1 MSVRTTDRTSGV
13 PWYNDEKTRGVL
25 YQVALLAL
33 VLFAGWWLV
42 TNTLVNLERRQ
53 ISTGFSFLWREA
65 GFAIAEQ
72 RIHFEPTDSYARA
85 LAVGLFNTLEVS
97 AIGIVLATLLGTVV
111 GVARLSSNW
120 LVARFATAY
129 VEVVR
134 NIPLLLQL
142 FFWYAFI
149 TQSLP
154 SVREALHP
162 VPGVY
167 LSNRGLAVP
176 VPEFNQGQAIALIGA
191 AIGVVVSIL
200 VARWARRRQDATGQP
215 FPTILATLGL
225 VVVFT
230 LVGWLAGGAHS
241 ALSIP
246 HKEGFGFTGG
256 AELSPEFAA
265 LLIGLTVYTAAFIA
279 EIVRGGVLAV
289 AYGQTEAAM
298 ALGLRPAQVM
308 RLILLPQSLRV
319 IVPPMTSQYLNLF
332 KNSTLAI
339 AIGFRDFVSVDDT
352 VMNQTGQAI
361 ECIALIMAVY
371 LTVSL
376 LISLFMNWYNTKVA
390 LRGSTR

>member
-1 MSVRTTDRTSGV
+1 MTVPTVDPHTTI
-13 PWYNDEKTRGVL
+13 PWYNNEKTRGVL
-25 YQVALLAL
+25 YQVVLLAA

-42 TNTLVNLERRQ
+42 SNTLANLERRQ
-53 ISTGFSFLWREA
+53 ISTGFGFLWREA

-72 RIHFEPTDSYARA
+72 RIRFEPTDSYARA
-85 LAVGLFNTLEVS
+85 LVVGLLNTLEVS
-97 AIGIVLATLLGTVV
+97 AIGIVLASLLGTVV

-120 LVARFATAY
+120 LVARLATVY

-154 SVREALHP
+154 GVRQALHP
-162 VPGVY
+162 LPGVF

-176 VPEFNQGQAIALIGA
+176 VPEFNEGQAWALVGGA
-191 AIGVVVSIL
+191 VGIVISIFL
-200 VARWARRRQDATGQP
+200 ARWSRKRQDATGQQ
-215 FPTILATLGL
+215 FPIIPAAFGVLVATSLL
-225 VVVFT
+225 
-230 LVGWLAGGAHS
+230 GWLAGGAHS

-246 HKEGFGFTGG
+246 KQEGFGFTGG

-289 AYGQTEAAM
+289 NYGQTEAAM
-298 ALGLRPAQVM
+298 ALGLKPGSVM
-308 RLILLPQSLRV
+308 RLILLPQALRV

-361 ECIALIMAVY
+361 ECVVLIMAVY

-376 LISLFMNWYNTKVA
+376 LISTFMNWYNNKVA

>member
-1 MSVRTTDRTSGV
+1 
-13 PWYNDEKTRGVL
+13 
-25 YQVALLAL
+25 
-33 VLFAGWWLV
+33 
-42 TNTLVNLERRQ
+42 
-53 ISTGFSFLWREA
+53 
-65 GFAIAEQ
+65 
-72 RIHFEPTDSYARA
+72 
-85 LAVGLFNTLEVS
+85 
-97 AIGIVLATLLGTVV
+97 
-111 GVARLSSNW
+111 

-129 VEVVR
+129 VEIVR

-200 VARWARRRQDATGQP
+200 VARWAKRRQDATGQP

-225 VVVFT
+225 IVAFT
-230 LVGWLAGGAHS
+230 FVGWLAGGAHS

-246 HKEGFGFTGG
+246 HKQGFGFTGG

-298 ALGLRPAQVM
+298 ALGLRPGQVM

>member
-191 AIGVVVSIL
+191 AIGVVVAIL

>member
-1 MSVRTTDRTSGV
+1 MSVRATDRPSGV

-25 YQVALLAL
+25 YQVALLAV
-33 VLFAGWWLV
+33 VLFVGWWLV
-42 TNTLVNLERRQ
+42 TNTLANLERRQ

-72 RIHFEPTDSYARA
+72 RIRFEPTDSYARA
-85 LAVGLFNTLEVS
+85 LAVGLLNTLEVS
-97 AIGIVLATLLGTVV
+97 GIGIVLATLLGTVV

-129 VEVVR
+129 VEIVR

-176 VPEFNQGQAIALIGA
+176 VPEFNQGQAVALIGA
-191 AIGVVVSIL
+191 VIGVIASIL
-200 VARWARRRQDATGQP
+200 VARWARKRQDATGQP

-225 VVVFT
+225 IVAFSFI
-230 LVGWLAGGAHS
+230 GWLAGGAQS

-246 HKEGFGFTGG
+246 HKQGFGFNGG

-298 ALGLRPAQVM
+298 ALGLRSSQVM
-308 RLILLPQSLRV
+308 RLILLPQALRV

-361 ECIALIMAVY
+361 ECVALIMAVY

-376 LISLFMNWYNTKVA
+376 LISGFMNWYNNKVA

>member
-1 MSVRTTDRTSGV
+1 MSVRTTDSRAGV
-13 PWYNDEKTRGVL
+13 PWYNDERTRGLIAQVVL
-25 YQVALLAL
+25 LGL
-33 VLFAGWWLV
+33 VIFAGWWLV
-42 TNTLVNLERRQ
+42 SNTLANLERRQ

-85 LAVGLFNTLEVS
+85 LLVGLLNTLEI
-97 AIGIVLATLLGTVV
+97 AGLGIVLATLLGTVV

-120 LVARFATAY
+120 LVARLATVY
-129 VEVVR
+129 VEVIR

-154 SVREALHP
+154 SVRQALHP
-162 VPGVY
+162 VPGVF

-176 VPEFNQGQAIALIGA
+176 VPEFNEGQAWALVGFGIGIVA
-191 AIGVVVSIL
+191 AIVL
-200 VARWARRRQDATGQP
+200 ARWARRRQDATGQP
-215 FPTILATLGL
+215 FPTIWAGLGL
-225 VVVFT
+225 IVGTAF
-230 LVGWLAGGAHS
+230 LGWLAGGAHS
-241 ALSIP
+241 ALSVP
-246 HKEGFGFTGG
+246 KQEGFGFNGG

-298 ALGLRPAQVM
+298 ALGLKPGQVM
-308 RLILLPQSLRV
+308 RLILLPQALRV

-339 AIGFRDFVSVDDT
+339 AIGFRDFVSVADT

-361 ECIALIMAVY
+361 EGVALIMVVY
-371 LTVSL
+371 LSVSL
-376 LISLFMNWYNTKVA
+376 LISAFMNWYNARVA

>member
-1 MSVRTTDRTSGV
+1 MSVRATDRSSGV
-13 PWYNDEKTRGVL
+13 PWYNDEKIRGVL
-25 YQVALLAL
+25 YQVMLLAA
-33 VLFAGWWLV
+33 VLFAFWWLV
-42 TNTLVNLERRQ
+42 TNTLTNLEQRQ
-53 ISTGFSFLWREA
+53 ISTGFGFLWREA

-72 RIHFEPTDSYARA
+72 RVHFEPTDSYARA
-85 LAVGLFNTLEVS
+85 LIVGLLNTLEVS
-97 AIGIVLATLLGTVV
+97 AIGIVLASVLGTVL

-120 LVARFATAY
+120 IVARLATVY

-162 VPGVY
+162 VPGVF

-176 VPEFNQGQAIALIGA
+176 VPEFNQGQALALIGTAIGIAA
-191 AIGVVVSIL
+191 AIL
-200 VARWARRRQDATGQP
+200 LARWARRRQDATGQP
-215 FPTILATLGL
+215 FPIIPASLGVIVAFAFL
-225 VVVFT
+225 
-230 LVGWLAGGAHS
+230 GWLAGGAHS
-241 ALSIP
+241 ALSVP
-246 HKEGFGFTGG
+246 RKEGFGFTGG

-289 AYGQTEAAM
+289 TYGQTEAAM
-298 ALGLRPAQVM
+298 ALGLKTGQVM
-308 RLILLPQSLRV
+308 RLILLPQALRV

-361 ECIALIMAVY
+361 ECVALIMAVY
-371 LTVSL
+371 LSVSL
-376 LISLFMNWYNTKVA
+376 LISAFMNWYNNKVA